1 MMDCTTALPVSAFYS
16 TNLGTIVNSYKRMG
30 ERISRSLGA
39 PMVNIEIHQDQLNE
53 NIAIACEMFTKFAG
67 YTRENLVF
75 NSDLYE
81 PNKGLR
87 MDVLFSTSKDFN
99 GPIKVRNIP
108 DDIRALYT
116 LGKMIIGDPEK
127 PYVYQVFNPDDP
139 SEISILN
146 SYDYLCK
153 DYRKVIA
160 VTDFEEGS
168 TTGVNT
174 LFTIEQSM
182 AQQTYFSYSMGNYGF
197 DLVSWYVLKNW
208 LDTREKVLALR
219 RAISFNERTQY
230 MTMTPSPG
238 MGSSTQFYGVV
249 SCYVER
255 PLQDIIREP
264 WVYQYALA
272 LSKIVVG
279 NNRGKY
285 TNMQLFGGGSINY
298 NDILSQGLQEKTAL
312 EEKLYSGA
320 SPGFGDAEP
329 VDFFVG

>member
-1 MMDCTTALPVSAFYS
+1 MMDCTTALPTSAFYS

-67 YTRENLVF
+67 HTRENLVF

-81 PNKGLR
+81 KNKGLR
-87 MDVLFSTSKDFN
+87 LDVLFSTTKDFD
-99 GPIKVRNIP
+99 GPIKVKNIP
-108 DDIRALYT
+108 EDIRALYS
-116 LGKMIIGDPEK
+116 LGKMIIGNPER
-127 PYVYQVFNPDDP
+127 PYVYQVYNPDDP
-139 SEISILN
+139 TEISILN
-146 SYDYLCK
+146 SYDYLVR

-208 LDTREKVLALR
+208 IDTREKVLALR

-238 MGSSTQFYGVV
+238 LGSSTQFYGVI
-249 SCYVER
+249 SCFVEK
-255 PLQDIIREP
+255 PLQDIIKEP

-285 TNMQLFGGGSINY
+285 TNMQLFGGGAINY
-298 NDILSQGLQEKTAL
+298 NDILSQGLQEKTSL
-312 EEKLYSGA
+312 EEKLYLGA

>member
-1 MMDCTTALPVSAFYS
+1 MDCSTSLPVSAFYS

-53 NIAIACEMFTKFAG
+53 NIAIACELFTKFAG
-67 YTRENLVF
+67 YTREYLMF

-81 PNKGLR
+81 KNKGIRL
-87 MDVLFSTSKDFN
+87 DVLFSVSKDFSE
-99 GPIKVRNIP
+99 PIKVKNIP
-108 DDIRALYT
+108 DDVRALYT
-116 LGKMIIGDPEK
+116 LGKMMIGDPEK
-127 PYVYQVFNPDDP
+127 PYVYQVGNPNDP

-146 SYDYLCK
+146 SYDYLVK

-174 LFTIEQSM
+174 LFTIEQTM
-182 AQQTYFSYSMGNYGF
+182 AQQTYFAYSMGNYGF
-197 DLVSWYVLKNW
+197 DLISWYVLKNW
-208 LDTREKVLALR
+208 LETREKVLALKR
-219 RAISFNERTQY
+219 DVSFNDRTQY
-230 MTMTPSPG
+230 LKITPQPN
-238 MGSSTQFYGVV
+238 MGSSTQFYGIVA
-249 SCYVER
+249 CFVER

-285 TNMQLFGGGSINY
+285 TNMQLFGGGSINF
-298 NDILSQGLQEKTAL
+298 NDILSQGLEEKKAL
-312 EEKLYSGA
+312 EDRLYSGA
-320 SPGFGDAEP
+320 SPGLGDAEP